1 MPHDYINPALQQDMP
16 TYPPIQPRAT
26 DGLIQVI
33 ASRLDNLHDDVAGMG
48 VVLKELANAVAKLA
62 VIEER
67 QTQSAQALER
77 AFKVL
82 EKVEGRLD
90 ALEKAQ
96 PLQQQSADWVGKAV
110 WAAVAVAA
118 TFVAKK
124 AGLL

>member
-1 MPHDYINPALQQDMP
+1 MHQDMP

-33 ASRLDNLHDDVAGMG
+33 ASRLDNLHEDVAGMRD
-48 VVLKELANAVAKLA
+48 VLRELASAVTKLA

-82 EKVEGRLD
+82 EKVETRLD
-90 ALEKAQ
+90 TIEKSQ
-96 PLQQQSADWVGKAV
+96 PMQQQSTDWVTKGV
-110 WAAVAVAA
+110 WAAVCIVALYA
-118 TFVAKK
+118 AKK
-124 AGLL
+124 VGLV

>member
-1 MPHDYINPALQQDMP
+1 MHQDMP

-33 ASRLDNLHDDVAGMG
+33 AARLDNLHEDVSGMRD
-48 VVLKELANAVAKLA
+48 VLRELASAVTKLA

-82 EKVEGRLD
+82 EKVETRLD
-90 ALEKAQ
+90 TIEKSQ
-96 PLQQQSADWVGKAV
+96 PLQQQATDWVKAGV
-110 WAAVAVAA
+110 WAAVCVV
-118 TFVAKK
+118 TLFIAKK
-124 AGLL
+124 TGLM